1 MSSVVLKALV
11 KRLHPVCGSALDGAA
26 GLCVARKNATVE
38 IEHWV
43 AKLADAPDSD
53 FSRILEEYSVQR
65 SRVIGDCL
73 RALDRFRSTEPR
85 PPVLSGQLVDLARE
99 AWLIASINFNSP
111 VVRSGHI
118 LLALLTSDVF
128 AQIADS
134 VSREFARI
142 PLEDLNT
149 RYATIVAGSSE
160 EAAIP
165 ASASETSTARNSST
179 PSLDQF
185 TIDLTDQARNG
196 KIDPILGRD
205 SEIRQMIDILTRRR
219 QNNPVIVGEAGV
231 GKTAVVEGLALKIAH
246 ESVPHMLRNVSL
258 RSLDLGLLQAGA
270 SVRGEFE
277 SRLRGVIDEVKAS
290 PTPVILFIDEAHML
304 IGAGGAAGQGDA
316 ANLLKPALARG
327 ELRTIAAT
335 TWSEYKKIFE
345 QDAAL
350 TRRFQ
355 VIKVDEPDDERATAM
370 MRGIVPALSL
380 HHQVDILDEAVR
392 DSVVLSRRYLPGR
405 QLPDKSVS
413 LLDTACARVSLGQ
426 TCAPAALEDCE
437 QAIDQ
442 IGAEITFLENEAKTG
457 RENFARI
464 EELQEQRRK
473 KQEEWG
479 RLNDQWKAEEELVKK
494 IREVRAA
501 SHQSSETNESIAA
514 CREELR
520 TLEKQLKSVQS
531 DRPLVEPFVSSAVVA
546 SVISEWTGI
555 PVGRMVSDEVQTIL
569 DLPKHLKKRVVGQD
583 HALDQTAQRIKSSRA
598 NLTDPGKPIGVFLF
612 VGPSGVGKTESAM
625 ALADLLYGGRQSL
638 TVINMSEF
646 KEEHKVS
653 MLCGAPPGYVGYG
666 EGGVLTDAI
675 RRRPYSVILL
685 DEMEKAHPGVQDVFY
700 QVFDKGML
708 RDGQGRDIDCRNCMF
723 IMTSNAC
730 TSLIENL
737 CSDPETSPTPEKLTP
752 MLHEELLK
760 TFKPAFLGRTTV
772 IPYYPLADD
781 VLREITRMNFAK
793 LANRLKEHYSSE
805 LQVDNALVESIVQR
819 SRGSDGGA
827 RIIDRIV
834 TNEILPELATE
845 FLTRTLNAQPWPL
858 VRLGLDPSTGRFRI
872 E

>member
-1 MSSVVLKALV
+1 MSSVVLKALM
-11 KRLHPVCGSALDGAA
+11 KRLHPICSSALDGAA
-26 GLCVARKNATVE
+26 GLCVARKNAAVE
-38 IEHWV
+38 VEHWI
-43 AKLADAPDSD
+43 AKLAESPDCD
-53 FSRILEEYSVQR
+53 FSRILEEYSIQR
-65 SRVIGDCL
+65 SRVIGDSL

-111 VVRSGHI
+111 VIRSGHI
-118 LLALLTSDVF
+118 LLALLTGEVF
-128 AQIADS
+128 GQIADS
-134 VSREFARI
+134 ISREFARI
-142 PLEDLNT
+142 PIEDLKT
-149 RYATIVAGSSE
+149 RYSTIVAGSSE
-160 EAAIP
+160 EVA
-165 ASASETSTARNSST
+165 TAQATDSSSPRNSST
-179 PSLDQF
+179 PALDQF

-246 ESVPHMLRNVSL
+246 DAVPHVLRNVTL

-277 SRLRGVIDEVKAS
+277 NRLRGVIDEVKSS

-304 IGAGGAAGQGDA
+304 IGAGGTAGQGDA

-335 TWSEYKKIFE
+335 TWSEYKKYFE

-355 VIKVDEPDDERATAM
+355 VIKVDEPDDEGAIAM
-370 MRGIVPALSL
+370 MRGIVPALAM

-392 DSVVLSRRYLPGR
+392 DSVRLSRRYLPGR

-426 TCAPAALEDCE
+426 MCAPAAVEDCE
-437 QAIDQ
+437 QVIDQ
-442 IGAEITFLENEAKTG
+442 ISVEIEFLMNEAKTG
-457 RENFARI
+457 RENTPRI
-464 EELQEQRRK
+464 SELEEQRRK
-473 KQEEWG
+473 KQEEWST
-479 RLNDQWKAEEELVKK
+479 LNDQWKAEGDIVKR
-494 IREVRAA
+494 IRDVRAA
-501 SHQSSETNESIAA
+501 SQQEGTTDAAATRSEEI
-514 CREELR
+514 RH
-520 TLEKQLKSVQS
+520 LEKQLKAVQA

-569 DLPKHLKKRVVGQD
+569 ELPKLLKKRVVGQD
-583 HALDQTAQRIKSSRA
+583 HALDQAAQRIKSSRA

-737 CSDPETSPTPEKLTP
+737 CGDPETSPTPEKLTP

-772 IPYYPLADD
+772 IPYYPLADE
-781 VLREITRMNFAK
+781 VLRQITRMNFGK

-805 LQVDNALVESIVQR
+805 LQVDDSLVDSIVQR

-845 FLTRTLNAQPWPL
+845 FLTRTINAQPWPL
-858 VRLGLDPSTGRFRI
+858 VHLGYDSSTGRFQI
-872 E
+872 Q